1 MSDDNKKKSCELPFW
16 KDISVLFKDFSLEF
30 KPNCPH
36 SAWNFAARL
45 ILISLF
51 IGMLASVL
59 GGLPALAVTLMFG
72 VFTALAI
79 IFTTK
84 PEPEDEGKNWDT
96 YHKLPYIANV
106 DPDGY
111 LAPLSGPGFGG
122 GVEAFV
128 NGGSKPGSVQPNEP
142 SAVVEIDAFPYSGPM
157 LPDYTPPTARNLFMN
172 VLLDEIKYNPG
183 RPEAAPVDNPTVKQ
197 TLDDYFRVQW
207 FSDPTDVFGKNQ
219 SQRQFVTQPST
230 TVPNDQG
237 AFADWLYKIPGKT
250 CKEGGREACLA
261 GTDGGPIPWLNQAS

>member
-1 MSDDNKKKSCELPFW
+1 
-16 KDISVLFKDFSLEF
+16 
-30 KPNCPH
+30 
-36 SAWNFAARL
+36 
-45 ILISLF
+45 
-51 IGMLASVL
+51 
-59 GGLPALAVTLMFG
+59 
-72 VFTALAI
+72 
-79 IFTTK
+79 
-84 PEPEDEGKNWDT
+84 
-96 YHKLPYIANV
+96 
-106 DPDGY
+106 
-111 LAPLSGPGFGG
+111 
-122 GVEAFV
+122 
-128 NGGSKPGSVQPNEP
+128 
-142 SAVVEIDAFPYSGPM
+142 M

-197 TLDDYFRVQW
+197 TMDDYFRVQW